1 MNNQFK
7 MTVSVSMLYFPNWL
21 PPVLNVQPKPISNM
35 IDVGAQVQQVI
46 NVECRGVFFEPVL
59 LEIKFQSVYVP
70 HLSLSLSL
78 SLSLFLP
85 IASLSLLSLSVFF
98 VLFTSWYNILVFFLS
113 YFVYCSSSFLFT
125 FQGCTM
131 LIAHTIIPS

>member
-1 MNNQFK
+1 

-78 SLSLFLP
+78 P
-85 IASLSLLSLSVFF
+85 IASLSLLSLS
-98 VLFTSWYNILVFFLS
+98 LS
-113 YFVYCSSSFLFT
+113 SPYFVYCSSPFLFT

-131 LIAHTIIPS
+131 LIARTIIPS